1 MKANINLS
9 ESSETGLKLIETIS
23 NINGLKANNKE
34 KQIELAIKIAVNCV
48 KSLDDESLQS
58 VCNLKKSIY
67 HELE

>member
-9 ESSETGLKLIETIS
+9 ESSEIGLKLIETIS

-34 KQIELAIKIAVNCV
+34 KQIELAIKIAVNCI

-58 VCNLKKSIY
+58 VCNLKKSI
-67 HELE
+67 

>member
-34 KQIELAIKIAVNCV
+34 KQIELAIKIAVNCI
-48 KSLDDESLQS
+48 KSLDAESLES
-58 VCNLKKSIY
+58 VCNLKKSI
-67 HELE
+67 

>member
-34 KQIELAIKIAVNCV
+34 KQIELSIKIAVNCI
-48 KSLDDESLQS
+48 KSLDAESLES
-58 VCNLKKSIY
+58 VCNLKKSI
-67 HELE
+67 